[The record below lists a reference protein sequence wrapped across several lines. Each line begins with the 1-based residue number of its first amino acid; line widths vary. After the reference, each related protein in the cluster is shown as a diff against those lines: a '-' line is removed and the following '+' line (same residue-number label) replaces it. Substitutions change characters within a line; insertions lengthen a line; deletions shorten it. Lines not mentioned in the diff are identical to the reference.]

1 MEVTVQICALVKE
14 IRFVSPFFIN
24 THIKIAVNN
33 RRKILITKGIDVSV
47 FQGDIDWKKVAKSGI
62 DFAIIKAG
70 QGHSVSS
77 NAYLF
82 EDRYFKNNITEAYEN
97 GIKCGV
103 YYYVTATTVDEART
117 EANHFLKLIKPH
129 GNKISLWAVA
139 DVEDVTPAK
148 FCGTVEKEILTD
160 AVLEFCR
167 TVKAGGFEPM
177 IYTNRNY
184 LKNKLNAERISGIP
198 LWRAH
203 WLSGEVTPDDAP
215 TDYAKDMKLWQW
227 GAEKVDGIKGDV
239 DANFGYFTSA
249 EPKPLSKAKR
259 DLIINR
265 KLKKLGISTK

>member
-1 MEVTVQICALVKE
+1 M
-14 IRFVSPFFIN
+14 
-24 THIKIAVNN
+24 
-33 RRKILITKGIDVSV
+33 ITKGIDVSV

-82 EDRYFKNNITEAYEN
+82 EDRYFKNNITEAYKN

-103 YYYVTATTVDEART
+103 YYYVTATTVDEAKT
-117 EANHFLKLIKPH
+117 EANHFLKLIKPYR
-129 GNKISLWAVA
+129 NKISLWAVA

-160 AVLEFCR
+160 LVLEFCR
-167 TVKAGGFEPM
+167 TLKAGGFEPM
-177 IYTNRNY
+177 LYTNRDY
-184 LKNKLNAERISGIP
+184 LKNHLDFARLDKIP

-203 WLSGEVTPDDAP
+203 WLSNNVTPADAP
-215 TDYAKDMKLWQW
+215 DDYAENMKIWQW
-227 GAEKVDGIKGDV
+227 GAEKVDGIAGEV
-239 DANFGYFTSA
+239 DANFGYFNET
-249 EPKPLSKAKR
+249 EPKKISKAKR
-259 DLIINR
+259 DLILNR